1 MLRIVRSSTSLLSCA
16 GGGIALFPADSQVK
30 ALRAMW
36 AIFIF
41 QHHKLAWQIR
51 CVDATILANL
61 GHMHVSR
68 VRALCMPDE
77 AA

>member
-1 MLRIVRSSTSLLSCA
+1 LSSCV
-16 GGGIALFPADSQVK
+16 GGDIALSADSQVK

-36 AIFIF
+36 AILIF

-61 GHMHVSR
+61 RHMHVSR